1 MDRKDRAHLG
11 HGCRETVGAETVV
24 TMELAPARDGTR
36 LRLTHRGFEDEAS
49 ARQHEQRSPQ
59 ILEHLDE
66 HVRSR
71 G

>member
-1 MDRKDRAHLG
+1 
-11 HGCRETVGAETVV
+11 VGAETVV